1 MGSILPF
8 SVKFLV
14 LNYVY
19 RSLLVL
25 TESGVGLLRTE
36 FGVGP
41 QVPKKM
47 LCNWVMFALQL
58 DKIVLCS

>member
-8 SVKFLV
+8 SVNFLL

-19 RSLLVL
+19 RLLLVL
-25 TESGVGLLRTE
+25 TESVVGLLRTE

-41 QVPKKM
+41 QVPKKF
-47 LCNWVMFALQL
+47 CATE
-58 DKIVLCS
+58 